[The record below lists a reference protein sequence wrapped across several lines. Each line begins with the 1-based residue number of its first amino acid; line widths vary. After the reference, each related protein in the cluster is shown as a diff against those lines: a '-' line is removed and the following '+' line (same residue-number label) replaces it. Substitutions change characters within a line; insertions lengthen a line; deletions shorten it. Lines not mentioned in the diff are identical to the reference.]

1 VSAPLEILH
10 SDNHLLV
17 VVKPAGMP
25 AVPDETGDESLW
37 DRAKAWVQREFDK
50 PGDVFLGIVHRLDR
64 PVSGVMVFARTTKG
78 ASRISEQFRTR
89 VAHKSYW
96 GVGTGDAPAE
106 SGALSQWLVKDERT
120 NRVRVEAR
128 PSRLAKQ
135 AITRWKVLERKP
147 GRTLYLLEPET
158 GRPHQLRVAAASLG
172 TPLLGDLK
180 YGASEPLA
188 DKSIALHAF
197 ALELEHP
204 TLHTRLRFT
213 ARVPAIEAWDF
224 AAVRNAA
231 DLC

>member
-1 VSAPLEILH
+1 VTAPLEVLH

-37 DRAKAWVQREFDK
+37 DVAKAWVQREFKK

-78 ASRISEQFRTR
+78 ASRLSEQFRTH
-89 VAHKSYW
+89 VARKSYW
-96 GVGTGDAPAE
+96 GVGEGEAPANA
-106 SGALSQWLVKDERT
+106 GALSQWLLKDERT

-135 AITRWKVLERKP
+135 AITRWSVLERKP

-158 GRPHQLRVAAASLG
+158 GRSHQLRVAAASLG

-180 YGASEPLA
+180 YGASSALE
-188 DKSIALHAF
+188 DKSIALHAHR
-197 ALELEHP
+197 LELAHP
-204 TLHTRLRFT
+204 TLHTRLFF
-213 ARVPAIEAWDF
+213 AAPAPAIGAWDVE
-224 AAVRNAA
+224 AIRRERP
-231 DLC
+231 

>member
-1 VSAPLEILH
+1 MSGKLEVLH

-37 DRAKAWVQREFDK
+37 DVAKAWVQREFQK

-78 ASRISEQFRTR
+78 ASRLSEQFRTHLAR
-89 VAHKSYW
+89 KSYW
-96 GVGTGDAPAE
+96 GVGEGDAPAA

-135 AITRWKVLERKP
+135 AITRWQVLERNA

-158 GRPHQLRVAAASLG
+158 GRPHQLRVACASLG
-172 TPLLGDLK
+172 TPLFGDLK
-180 YGASEPLA
+180 YGASSPLE
-188 DKSIALHAF
+188 DKSIALHAHR
-197 ALELEHP
+197 LELEHP
-204 TLHTRLRFT
+204 TLHTRLVFS
-213 ARVPAIEAWDF
+213 APAPAIDVWDF
-224 AAVRNAA
+224 DAVRRGGSP
-231 DLC
+231 

>member
-1 VSAPLEILH
+1 MSAELEVLH

-25 AVPDETGDESLW
+25 AVPDETGDTSLW
-37 DRAKAWVQREFDK
+37 DVAKRWVQREFAK

-78 ASRISEQFRTR
+78 ASRLSEQFRTH
-89 VAHKSYW
+89 VARKSYW
-96 GVGTGDAPAE
+96 GVGEGDAPAA

-128 PSRLAKQ
+128 PSKLAKQ
-135 AITRWKVLERKP
+135 AITRWKVLERKN
-147 GRTLYLLEPET
+147 GRTLYSLEPET
-158 GRPHQLRVAAASLG
+158 GRPHQLRVACASLG

-180 YGASEPLA
+180 YGASMPLE

-204 TLHTRLRFT
+204 TLHTRLCFT
-213 ARVPAIEAWDF
+213 ARAPAIAAWDF
-224 AAVRNAA
+224 ASVRGTATS
-231 DLC
+231 

>member
-1 VSAPLEILH
+1 VTAPLEILH

-37 DRAKAWVQREFDK
+37 DVAKAWVQREFQK

-78 ASRISEQFRTR
+78 ASRLSEQFRTH
-89 VAHKSYW
+89 VARKSYW
-96 GVGTGDAPAE
+96 GVGEGDAPAA

-128 PSRLAKQ
+128 PSRSAKQ
-135 AITRWKVLERKP
+135 AITRWKVLEKKN

-158 GRPHQLRVAAASLG
+158 GRPHQLRVACASLG
-172 TPLLGDLK
+172 TPLCGDLK
-180 YGASEPLA
+180 YGASAPLA
-188 DKSIALHAF
+188 DKSIALHAHR
-197 ALELEHP
+197 LELEHP
-204 TLHTRLRFT
+204 TLHTKLAFS
-213 ARVPAIEAWDF
+213 APAPSLDVWDF
-224 AAVRNAA
+224 DAVRGRSAT
-231 DLC
+231 